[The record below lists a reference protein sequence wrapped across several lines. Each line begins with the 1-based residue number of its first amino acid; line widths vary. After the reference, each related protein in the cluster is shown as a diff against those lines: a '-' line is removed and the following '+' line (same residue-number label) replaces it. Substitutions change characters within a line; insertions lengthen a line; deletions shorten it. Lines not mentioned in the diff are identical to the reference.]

1 MSRTGKIAR
10 LPKEIREQLNHR
22 LEDGETGG
30 ELASWLNGLP
40 ECQEMLAEKFGGRPI
55 NEGNISEWRLGGYE
69 DWQRGGAARERLQG
83 LLERAE
89 TLDDVADGDEIG
101 DRLGTLVA
109 AELAD
114 AIAKLEEITDA
125 NERWRRLQEISRE
138 LSRLR
143 REDHHGRRLCIAQ
156 ERGENELE
164 DKSEEEEK
172 AAKKE
177 QKEKLL
183 GIFHGVQGIGPMEQI
198 LGGGE
203 YGKKWAEW
211 LYPVEND
218 LQMPEWWT
226 EKEAKNLRGGGD
238 PMGVNPTK
246 SEQIPPNGSK
256 SDQKRK

>member
-10 LPKEIREQLNHR
+10 LPKEIREQLNRR

-30 ELASWLNGLP
+30 ELSTWLNGLP
-40 ECQEMLAEKFGGRPI
+40 ECQEVLAEKFGGRPI

-69 DWQRGGAARERLQG
+69 DWLRGEAARERLQG
-83 LLERAE
+83 LLEQAE
-89 TLDDVADGDEIG
+89 TLDEVTDDVEIG

-125 NERWRRLQEISRE
+125 NERWRRLREISRE

-156 ERGENELE
+156 ERWENEME
-164 DKSEEEEK
+164 DRSEEEEK

-183 GIFHGVQGIGPMEQI
+183 GIFHGAQQMNAMEQI

-211 LYPVEND
+211 LYRVEND
-218 LQMPEWWT
+218 LPMPEWWS
-226 EKEAKNLRGGGD
+226 EKEAENLLGA
-238 PMGVNPTK
+238 
-246 SEQIPPNGSK
+246 
-256 SDQKRK
+256 